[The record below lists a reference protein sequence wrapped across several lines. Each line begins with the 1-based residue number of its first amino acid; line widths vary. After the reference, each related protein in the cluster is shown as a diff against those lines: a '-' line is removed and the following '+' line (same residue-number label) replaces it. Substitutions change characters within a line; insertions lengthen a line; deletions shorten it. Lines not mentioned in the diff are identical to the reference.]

1 MKAIQNDIRTQ
12 CTSKLAL
19 AAAVLALLLAT
30 GGSDAAGRNSNPG
43 VLPPH
48 SNAHGLSYGEWSA
61 ELWQQAIEAPVAGNP
76 FVTGACYELLGS
88 VWALAAPIA
97 TNTYSCTIPPGKSL
111 FVPGLTVE
119 CSSLEPPDS
128 GFHGDTEA
136 EQAECAKF
144 WADHIVDLSI
154 EIDGAPVQ
162 DLASYRVVSPQFAF
176 TAPDPNILGVVG
188 GGAGTAVADGY
199 YVMLAPL
206 SKGAHTIHIRGA
218 LHLSV
223 ADGDPFDLDAATDA
237 TFHITVH

>member
-1 MKAIQNDIRTQ
+1 MIATQNNIRTQ
-12 CTSKLAL
+12 CTLRLVPAAL
-19 AAAVLALLLAT
+19 VLVLLLAT

-43 VLPPH
+43 VLPPN
-48 SNAHGLSYGEWSA
+48 SIPHGHSYGEWSA
-61 ELWQQAIEAPVAGNP
+61 ALWQQAIDAPVAGNP
-76 FVTGACYELLGS
+76 FVTGQCYELRGS

-97 TNTYSCTIPPGKSL
+97 TNTYSCTVPLGKTL

-128 GFHGDTEA
+128 GFHGDTEV
-136 EQAECAKF
+136 EQAQCAKF
-144 WADHIVDLSI
+144 WADHIVDVSI
-154 EIDGAPVQ
+154 AIDGAPVQ

-176 TAPDPNILGVVG
+176 TAPDPNILGVPG

-237 TFHITVH
+237 IFHITVD